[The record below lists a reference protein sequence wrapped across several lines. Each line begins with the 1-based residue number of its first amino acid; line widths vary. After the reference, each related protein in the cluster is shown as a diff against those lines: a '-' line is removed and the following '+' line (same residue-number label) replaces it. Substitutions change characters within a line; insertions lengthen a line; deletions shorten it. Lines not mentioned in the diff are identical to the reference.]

1 MINKIIAPLRAFL
14 FSLVVFPILTVV
26 LSLIGLVWYFLTG
39 QRGLVAWTLMSWSK
53 ITLWCLGA
61 KVRVLGQDQIPKG
74 GCLYLFNH
82 SSFVDIFALA
92 SCIPNIKFGAKIE
105 LFSIPIFSQ
114 AMKAG
119 GALPIP
125 RQDRSK
131 AIEILK
137 DAEERARAGEQFALA
152 PEGGRSA
159 GGELMPFKSGPFI
172 FAIESHIPVVPVV
185 IRRASDVWPK
195 GALFPGA
202 SRLNYEI
209 DVEILKPVATEGL
222 SLADKQYLS
231 DQVRK
236 SMIDQLAFD
245 VKF

>member
-1 MINKIIAPLRAFL
+1 MLDKTLAPLRALL

-26 LSLIGLVWYFLTG
+26 LSLLGLGWYFLTG

-53 ITLWCLGA
+53 ITLWCLGTR
-61 KVRVLGQDQIPKG
+61 VRVIGQDQVPKG

-92 SCIPNIKFGAKIE
+92 SCIPHIKFGAKIE

-125 RQDRSK
+125 RQDRTK

-137 DAEERARAGEQFALA
+137 DAEERAKAGEQFALA

-159 GGELMPFKSGPFI
+159 GVGLMPFKSGPFI
-172 FAIESHIPVVPVV
+172 FALESKIPVVPVV
-185 IRRASDVWPK
+185 IRGATDVWPK
-195 GALFPGA
+195 GALFPGTL
-202 SRLNYEI
+202 RLSYEI
-209 DVEILKPVATEGL
+209 DVEILKPLPTENL
-222 SLADKQYLS
+222 TLADKQNLS

-236 SMIDQLAFD
+236 NMIEKLSFD
-245 VKF
+245 LKT